1 MNRAMRQ
8 RYSLAVYLGL
18 SLMLGAC
25 DNTTTNGPKNVVNQ
39 TTNTAPQVV
48 NNTTII
54 NQTNPSASPT
64 VGKASASPVAS
75 SPSALPNTT
84 PTATPAASCGKLNI
98 QADGS
103 WDFPRPDKTPRILKT
118 GDYQLFQDGSAK
130 ITKAG
135 EPDVGAIIKAP
146 ACNTGT
152 TTPVVNASPTP
163 VASAQ
168 AACKLDIKAD
178 GSWNFPRPDKTPRI
192 LRTGDY
198 QLFPDGSAKITKAGE
213 PDVGKIVRPSC

>member
-1 MNRAMRQ
+1 MKKVMNQ
-8 RYSLAVYLGL
+8 RYSLGLFLGL
-18 SLMLGAC
+18 SLLLGAC

-54 NQTNPSASPT
+54 QQ
-64 VGKASASPVAS
+64 VGASASPATAS
-75 SPSALPNTT
+75 TQASAAHTGSPA
-84 PTATPAASCGKLNI
+84 PTANPSGTSTASCGKLNI

-152 TTPVVNASPTP
+152 ATTSVINASPTP
-163 VASAQ
+163 AANAQ
-168 AACKLDIKAD
+168 TACKFDIKAD
-178 GSWNFPRPDKTPRI
+178 GSWNYPRPDKTPRI
-192 LRTGDY
+192 LKKGEY
-198 QLFPDGSAKITKAGE
+198 QLFPDGAAKITKAGE
-213 PDVGKIVRPSC
+213 PDFGKVVRPGC